1 MDQGSRAVRIRV
13 IVRRAD
19 GIMSISSEPCLS
31 VSSQGAIGCP
41 PAGPSW
47 PSPPPP
53 PPRISSFL
61 RSGLTAVPLDGGAEA
76 ADWNDDLNDAQD
88 LIQVDEE
95 DYIDYTPSPPPPF
108 LLLEHTWGLNNYSWA
123 AIGGAAAVVF
133 VGFLA
138 LMRWRQV
145 KKPRPNPDTHVIAA

>member
-1 MDQGSRAVRIRV
+1 
-13 IVRRAD
+13 
-19 GIMSISSEPCLS
+19 MSISSPTAQPCLS
-31 VSSQGAIGCP
+31 ISSQGAIGCP

-47 PSPPPP
+47 ASPPPP
-53 PPRISSFL
+53 PIPRSSYL
-61 RSGLTAVPLDGGAEA
+61 RLGLTAVPLDGGAEA
-76 ADWNDDLNDAQD
+76 ADWDDDLNDAQE
-88 LIQVDEE
+88 LVQVDNE

-133 VGFLA
+133 VGFLV

>member
-1 MDQGSRAVRIRV
+1 MC
-13 IVRRAD
+13 
-19 GIMSISSEPCLS
+19 SSS
-31 VSSQGAIGCP
+31 KNG
-41 PAGPSW
+41 
-47 PSPPPP
+47 
-53 PPRISSFL
+53 
-61 RSGLTAVPLDGGAEA
+61 GGAEA
-76 ADWNDDLNDAQD
+76 ADWDDDLNDPQE
-88 LIQVDEE
+88 LIQVDNE

>member
-1 MDQGSRAVRIRV
+1 MPLHLLAGRGRLPAC
-13 IVRRAD
+13 
-19 GIMSISSEPCLS
+19 ES
-31 VSSQGAIGCP
+31 VLA
-41 PAGPSW
+41 
-47 PSPPPP
+47 SPPPP
-53 PPRISSFL
+53 IRPSCG
-61 RSGLTAVPLDGGAEA
+61 GLTAVPLDGGAEA
-76 ADWNDDLNDAQD
+76 ADWDDDLNGAQG
-88 LIQVDEE
+88 LIQVDNE

-133 VGFLA
+133 VGFLV